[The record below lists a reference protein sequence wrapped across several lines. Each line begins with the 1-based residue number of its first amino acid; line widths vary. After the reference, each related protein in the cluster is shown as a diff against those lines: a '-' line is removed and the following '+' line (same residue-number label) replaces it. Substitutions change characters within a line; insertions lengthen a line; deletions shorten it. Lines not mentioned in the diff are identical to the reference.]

1 MVPNVLWSRH
11 SAHVRLSKCDGG
23 SPSKGSKLSE
33 RKLSGGS
40 GKKKWVLG
48 GIIALLVVLGGVY
61 VGGYF
66 IAGNQIPA
74 KAEVEG
80 VAIGGL
86 SPAQAEE
93 KLRAELG
100 PEYAKPITMAAT
112 DGSVIEIPP
121 LENGFVLDYE
131 QAITDAGGGFSW
143 NPVDIINVF
152 NGGGP
157 VELPKLVDQA
167 AVKRAV
173 EGQSDKFVTEAENA
187 TLAYVDGAI
196 ARTDS
201 VNATKLDTDA
211 TTTAVVEAFE
221 TRELEIEPVL
231 SETEPAV
238 TTQKVDQ
245 AVETFAGP
253 AISGPVTI
261 TAGDGSF
268 QVTPE
273 QIAQVTTL
281 AFDESGTFSHSI
293 DGELLMELT
302 EEARTEGLDLA
313 DAKDASYTLSGGT
326 MTVVPATD
334 GGTVEPEAVVAA
346 LDEALVKEG
355 DARTAAVEIVPLPAE
370 FTTAEAEA
378 AKPKEVIGEFTTN
391 YPHAAYRNTNLGRA
405 AATVNGSVLLPGDV
419 FSLNDTLGPRTAENG
434 YTDGYVINGGV
445 LVRESGG
452 GISQAATT
460 LYNAGF
466 FAGLE
471 DVEHKPHSLYFS
483 RYPAGREATI
493 YYGSI
498 DMKFRND
505 TQNPIYIQ
513 GYVNKSSSGSRGS
526 ITFKIW
532 GTKEWDR
539 IVSTELVRSD
549 YYNGE
554 TRTVTSAD
562 CEPQA
567 AIQGFTVTWSRLFYK
582 GGEVAKKE
590 DYRWKYSAGDQIVC
604 G

>member
-1 MVPNVLWSRH
+1 MNVVLWWLNRTN
-11 SAHVRLSKCDGG
+11 VRLFECDGG
-23 SPSKGSKLSE
+23 SPAKGSKLSE
-33 RKLSGGS
+33 SKKSSGG
-40 GKKKWVLG
+40 GTKKWILG
-48 GIIALLVVLGGVY
+48 GIIGLLVVLGGVY
-61 VGGYF
+61 VGAYF

-86 SPAQAEE
+86 SPAQADE
-93 KLRAELG
+93 KLRAELD
-100 PEYAKPITMAAT
+100 PEYSRPITMT
-112 DGSVIEIPP
+112 SPDGTAIEIAP
-121 LENGFVLDYE
+121 LENGFALDYE
-131 QAITDAGGGFSW
+131 GAIKAAGGGFSW
-143 NPVDIINVF
+143 NPMDIIDVF
-152 NGGGP
+152 SGGGP
-157 VELPKLVDQA
+157 VELPKLVDQQ
-167 AVKRAV
+167 AVQRAV
-173 EGQSDKFVTEAENA
+173 EGHSDKFVSESKNA

-201 VNATKLDTDA
+201 VNATSLDTTATAQAVIDA
-211 TTTAVVEAFE
+211 FDTRDLAIEATVKEEEPTVTTAD
-221 TRELEIEPVL
+221 
-231 SETEPAV
+231 
-238 TTQKVDQ
+238 VDQ

-261 TAGDGSF
+261 TAGEGSF
-268 QVTPE
+268 QITPE

-281 AFDESGTFSHSI
+281 AFDEAGEFSHSI

-302 EEARTEGLDLA
+302 AEARDEGLELTA
-313 DAKDASYTLSGGT
+313 PKDASYELSNGT
-326 MTVVPATD
+326 ITVIPSVD
-334 GGTVEPEAVVAA
+334 GGSVEGEAVVTA

-355 DARTAAVEIVPLPAE
+355 EARTAAVEVVAQPAE
-370 FTTAEAEA
+370 FTTADAEA
-378 AKPKEVIGEFTTN
+378 VKPKEVIGEFSTN

-405 AATVNGSVLLPGDV
+405 ASTVNGTVLLPGEI

-498 DMKFRND
+498 DMRFKND
-505 TQNPIYIQ
+505 TKSPIYIQ
-513 GYVNKSSSGSRGS
+513 GYINKSSSGSRGT

-532 GTKEWDR
+532 GTKEWDK

-549 YYNGE
+549 YYNGT
-554 TRTVTSAD
+554 TRTVDSPD

-567 AIQGFTVTWSRLFYK
+567 PIQGFTVTWSRLFYT
-582 GGEVAKKE
+582 GSEVAKKE
-590 DYRWKYSAGDQIVC
+590 DYRWKYSAGDRIVC
-604 G
+604 S

>member
-1 MVPNVLWSRH
+1 MSE
-11 SAHVRLSKCDGG
+11 SSK
-23 SPSKGSKLSE
+23 
-33 RKLSGGS
+33 SGGS
-40 GKKKWVLG
+40 GKKKWILG
-48 GIIALLVVLGGVY
+48 GIIGLLVVLGGVY
-61 VGGYF
+61 VGAYF
-66 IAGNQIPA
+66 VAGNQIPA

-100 PEYAKPITMAAT
+100 PEYSQPITMTAL
-112 DGSVIEIPP
+112 DGSAIEIAP
-121 LENGFVLDYE
+121 LENGFLLDYE

-143 NPVDIINVF
+143 NPADIINVF
-152 NGGGP
+152 SGGGP

-173 EGQSDKFVTEAENA
+173 EGQSDKFVTEAKNA

-201 VNATKLDTDA
+201 TNATTLDTAA
-211 TTTAVVEAFE
+211 TTEAVIEAFD
-221 TRELEIEPVL
+221 TRELAIEATL
-231 SETEPAV
+231 SEEEPTV
-238 TTQKVDQ
+238 TTAKVDE
-245 AVETFAGP
+245 AVESFAAP

-261 TAGDGSF
+261 SAGDGSF

-281 AFDESGTFSHSI
+281 SFDEAGTFSHSI
-293 DGELLMELT
+293 DGELLMELSAD
-302 EEARTEGLDLA
+302 ARAEGLDLKEP
-313 DAKDASYTLSGGT
+313 KDASYELSGGV
-326 MTVVPATD
+326 MTVIPAVD
-334 GGTVEPEAVVAA
+334 GGTVDAEAVVTA

-355 DARTAAVEIVPLPAE
+355 EARTATVEVVGLPAE
-370 FTTAEAEA
+370 FTTEEAEA
-378 AKPKEVIGEFTTN
+378 AKPSEVIGEFTTN

-405 AATVNGSVLLPGDV
+405 ASTVNGTVLLPGEV

-498 DMKFRND
+498 DMRFRND
-505 TQNPIYIQ
+505 TQNPIYVQ
-513 GYVNKSSSGSRGS
+513 GYINQSSSGSRGS

-532 GTKEWDR
+532 GTKEWDK
-539 IVSTELVRSD
+539 VTSTELVRSG
-549 YYNGE
+549 YYNGD

-567 AIQGFTVTWSRLFYK
+567 PIQGFTVTWSRLFYK

-590 DYRWKYSAGDQIVC
+590 DYRWKYSAGDRIVC